1 MGGRDGLWM
10 GWDNVRSATRLPRAP
25 GRRGPLTLW
34 ITAAALGVLAVVA
47 TAMVYAMLELMSGGR
62 AYVHGESRWS
72 KAQQAAVFQLD
83 RYAETGNRRYLH
95 AARRA
100 LRVPLGDRE
109 ARLALLGPAYD
120 YERAYQGLLR
130 GENHPEDIPTM
141 IWMFEH
147 FEHAPYFRQ
156 AIDFWTRADNHIV
169 RLQALGERL
178 EKAWQP
184 KNDPD
189 EAVLVGLRRELIA
202 IDRRIR
208 PLENGFSQVLGE
220 GVRMLKTVFLA
231 TSLLVFL
238 VLVTGTLAVFRWT
251 VRHITAS
258 ERRFWATVEHAPV
271 GVAVVSGDGVF
282 SHVNDTFCGTLG
294 YPRDELVRR
303 SLDEVMVPDADTDS
317 DGLLRQAA
325 GAGDTGV
332 TVETQCLRRSGE
344 RVWCKLNVAPFP
356 DSHGKQGVREFIAVL
371 EDVSEARRLSEQLS
385 YEAAHDPLTGLLNRR
400 RFEAELGEALEHSQ
414 ARGLVHTVGF
424 ADLNRFK
431 YVNDTVGHLAGDRLL
446 EMVAESMQGRLRSN
460 DTLARIGGD
469 EFGFIL
475 HGCDIER
482 GREMAERLRAAVR
495 DIEFE
500 WQRAHFD
507 ISISIGLVEVSDA
520 SVNPVVVMQAVDQ
533 ACYLAKGDE
542 RGGIHVY
549 TDTVLQSGEMSLD
562 PPD

>member
-1 MGGRDGLWM
+1 MWSA
-10 GWDNVRSATRLPRAP
+10 VRLSSLP

-34 ITAAALGVLAVVA
+34 ITGAVLGVLAVVA

-72 KAQQAAVFQLD
+72 KAQQTVVFQLD
-83 RYAETGNRRYLH
+83 RYAETGSPRYLK
-95 AARRA
+95 AARQA

-120 YERAYQGLLR
+120 YERAYQGLLQ

-141 IWMFEH
+141 IRMFEH
-147 FEHAPYFRQ
+147 FEHAPYFRR
-156 AIDFWTRADNHIV
+156 AIDYWTRADEHIG

-178 EKAWQP
+178 EEAWQSSE
-184 KNDPD
+184 PD
-189 EAVLVGLRRELIA
+189 EAVLAGLRRELIT

-208 PLENGFSQVLGE
+208 PLENGFSQVLGK
-220 GVRMLKTVFLA
+220 GVRMLKTVFIV
-231 TSLLVFL
+231 TSVFAFLLFS
-238 VLVTGTLAVFRWT
+238 TGILWVFRWT
-251 VRHITAS
+251 VRQITDS
-258 ERRFWATVEHAPV
+258 ERRFWATIEHAPV
-271 GVAVVSGDGVF
+271 GVAVLTGNGVF

-294 YPRDELVRR
+294 YPRSELVHR
-303 SLDEVMVPDADTDS
+303 SLGEVMVPDADTDS
-317 DGLLRQAA
+317 NALLRQAA
-325 GAGDTGV
+325 RAGETGV
-332 TVETQCLRRSGE
+332 TVETQCRRRTGE
-344 RVWCKLNVAPFP
+344 PVWCKLNLAPFP
-356 DSHGKQGVREFIAVL
+356 DSHGKRGAAELIAVL
-371 EDVSEARRLSEQLS
+371 EDISEARRLSEKLS

-400 RFEAELGEALEHSQ
+400 RFEAELEEALEHSR

-446 EMVAESMQGRLRSN
+446 ELVADSMQGRLRSN

-475 HGCDIER
+475 HGCDIDR
-482 GREMAERLRAAVR
+482 GREMAERLRRAVR
-495 DIEFE
+495 DIELE
-500 WQRAHFD
+500 WQGEHFD
-507 ISISIGLVEVSDA
+507 ISISIGLVEVSGA
-520 SVNPVVVMQAVDQ
+520 NVSPVVVMQAADQ

-549 TDTVLQSGEMSLD
+549 TDAVLHAGEL
-562 PPD
+562 PPDSS